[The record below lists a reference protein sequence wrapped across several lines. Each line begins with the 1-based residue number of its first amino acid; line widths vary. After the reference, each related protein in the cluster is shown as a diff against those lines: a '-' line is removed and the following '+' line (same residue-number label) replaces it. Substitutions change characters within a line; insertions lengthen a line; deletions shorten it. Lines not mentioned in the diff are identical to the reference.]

1 MLLAAFTAVTYVL
14 IDKLKVYS
22 GLYLSLLLLLGF
34 GYEGYIHLQ
43 FTKTGGFSTAAA
55 VFLMLYA
62 LFREDIHPWEI
73 LYAVLLGVLGYMYRP
88 DQFFA
93 SGALMAGAGIY
104 FLLNMRGR
112 FHKKMRKRLGTVL
125 GAFVLL
131 FAAVFAVDRW
141 DASQYQS
148 PEWKEYQEFNQLRS
162 QLLDYGFPD
171 YESNKELYKELG
183 ISKEALELYKT
194 WNFNDRKYGDP
205 FLKTLP
211 GRSVK
216 TADVLLLC
224 SIFAFVDIFR
234 KEESKST
241 TLDST
246 GLAAGNA
253 AHQVIHKQ
261 WQKMEYKIHTK
272 M

>member
-1 MLLAAFTAVTYVL
+1 MNIQTKKQNSKRFLDSGTKATFICSLQKPEGFPHPQLYFSCFMHYFERISTRGRYYTLFFWAFWDICT
-14 IDKLKVYS
+14 
-22 GLYLSLLLLLGF
+22 GLTSSS
-34 GYEGYIHLQ
+34 Q
-43 FTKTGGFSTAAA
+43 
-55 VFLMLYA
+55 
-62 LFREDIHPWEI
+62 
-73 LYAVLLGVLGYMYRP
+73 AVLLWR
-88 DQFFA
+88 
-93 SGALMAGAGIY
+93 
-104 FLLNMRGR
+104 
-112 FHKKMRKRLGTVL
+112 
-125 GAFVLL
+125 
-131 FAAVFAVDRW
+131 
-141 DASQYQS
+141 
-148 PEWKEYQEFNQLRS
+148 EQEFNQLRS

-205 FLKTLP
+205 FLKTIP

-224 SIFAFVDIFR
+224 NIFAFVDIFR

>member
-1 MLLAAFTAVTYVL
+1 MLLMVLVMRPEFERISTRERYYTLCFLAFWDICTVL
-14 IDKLKVYS
+14 TS
-22 GLYLSLLLLLGF
+22 SS
-34 GYEGYIHLQ
+34 Q
-43 FTKTGGFSTAAA
+43 
-55 VFLMLYA
+55 
-62 LFREDIHPWEI
+62 
-73 LYAVLLGVLGYMYRP
+73 AVLLWREL
-88 DQFFA
+88 
-93 SGALMAGAGIY
+93 
-104 FLLNMRGR
+104 
-112 FHKKMRKRLGTVL
+112 
-125 GAFVLL
+125 
-131 FAAVFAVDRW
+131 
-141 DASQYQS
+141 
-148 PEWKEYQEFNQLRS
+148 EFNQLRS

-194 WNFNDRKYGDP
+194 WNFNDRKYV
-205 FLKTLP
+205 KTLP

-246 GLAAGNA
+246 GLADGNA

-261 WQKMEYKIHTK
+261 WQKMESKIHTK